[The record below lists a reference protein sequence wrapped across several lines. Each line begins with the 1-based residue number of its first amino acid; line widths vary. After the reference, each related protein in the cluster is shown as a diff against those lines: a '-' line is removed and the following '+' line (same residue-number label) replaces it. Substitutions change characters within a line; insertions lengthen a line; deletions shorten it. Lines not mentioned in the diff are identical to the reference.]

1 MVLGIMD
8 VGCGGVGGQDVILMG
23 WWGRAHWED
32 HISVKTRRMWGA
44 LWGRT
49 LEEVRKV
56 TVRKSLETGT
66 CPMRLGNSKAAST
79 AGAERQGLPQS
90 LAGHC
95 EGWLWLPWVQWLKS
109 LEGCDPEGND
119 LTLWNRLALTA
130 TLRDWQEAENG
141 SKTGN
146 GVFCPISQNTSI
158 QIKKKIPLTQQFFG
172 ITNYEQS
179 IMKLFQ

>member
-1 MVLGIMD
+1 
-8 VGCGGVGGQDVILMG
+8 MG

-56 TVRKSLETGT
+56 TVRKSLEMGT

-79 AGAERQGLPQS
+79 AGAEHQGLPQS

-95 EGWLWLPWVQWLKS
+95 EGRLWLLWVQWLEVTGGLWSRGKWPDTGTDS
-109 LEGCDPEGND
+109 LWQIPWETGRKQRTGA
-119 LTLWNRLALTA
+119 RLEMGFSVLYPKTPLYK
-130 TLRDWQEAENG
+130 LR
-141 SKTGN
+141 
-146 GVFCPISQNTSI
+146 
-158 QIKKKIPLTQQFFG
+158 KKFH
-172 ITNYEQS
+172 
-179 IMKLFQ
+179 